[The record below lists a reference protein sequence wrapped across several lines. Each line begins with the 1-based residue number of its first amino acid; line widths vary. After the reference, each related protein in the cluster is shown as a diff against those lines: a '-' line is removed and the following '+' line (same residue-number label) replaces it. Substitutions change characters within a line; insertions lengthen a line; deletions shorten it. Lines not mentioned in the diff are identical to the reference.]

1 MAVKLA
7 ISIKKVLEVP
17 KKNTFYWIDSMNVL
31 WWIKNRSHALK
42 TFVGNRIVKIQKGSS
57 PTNGIT

>member
-1 MAVKLA
+1 MKLA

-31 WWIKNRSHALK
+31 WWIKNRSYALK
-42 TFVGNRIVKIQKGSS
+42 TFVGNRLVKIQNDSS